1 MIKKILLA
9 TLITL
14 PLIAYEIIIDKT
26 SQVGKKSTLTRDN
39 SKEIVIDRT
48 GLMWQDDSRAKS
60 VELDWEGAKAHC
72 QNLTHRGY
80 NDWYLPSISELE
92 SLADYTKSPAIKEGF
107 KNVASS
113 YYWSSSLGVS
123 DSKGAWGVYFRD
135 DGYSGSYNK
144 TYKYYVRCARAGQ
157 SDTLN
162 FDKLIS
168 TLVDKELKNISAPPA
183 ELKLVKDDFETT
195 SDFNKRVAKTK
206 EKQKII
212 VEEYKKKYQNAKQKA
227 KDTAVKK
234 ALEITWGK
242 PTLTNLKYD
251 ADNGYFVADIS
262 FEAKKDFAKK
272 VAIKVERQDAK
283 DFKAEFD
290 SLKPQAIFDYDGSS
304 VKLKDIRVPYK
315 KQTYLAQFTDMN
327 IDDTRIAVNIKN
339 DVNVDK
345 SFSSVVTVAG
355 NEVTNFDASKLK
367 NFNELDNLLKK
378 SKQAVSD
385 KKKWLFVVGIEKYAY
400 TDNISYA
407 QRSAEMFA
415 QTMQKTAG
423 VPKEN
428 SFILID
434 NHATQAEIKTNLKRM
449 LSRIKSGD
457 TIYFYY
463 NGHGVPVPTLNNE
476 PFMLPSNS
484 EPDYIADEK
493 YFSLQN
499 IYSQLSDSK
508 AAKVVAVVDSC
519 FSGVTDGNAVLK
531 GVAATKIVAKK
542 VTFDKEK
549 MVVITAGNSHQYSNG
564 YDKKGY
570 RLFSFFVI
578 KNILN
583 GDTNIKDLYKNSK
596 QETYDASLEE
606 YGNGRTQDPQIDGN
620 IRMSL

>member
-1 MIKKILLA
+1 MRVILLI
-9 TLITL
+9 LIGFSF
-14 PLIAYEIIIDKT
+14 AFANVVADK
-26 SQVGKKSTLTRDN
+26 K
-39 SKEIVIDRT
+39 T
-48 GLMWQDDSRAKS
+48 GLMWQDDSDAKS
-60 VELDWEGAKAHC
+60 IQKNWEGAKNYC
-72 QNLTHRGY
+72 NNLTLQGHD
-80 NDWYLPSISELE
+80 DWFLPTAEQLLTITDKNRYSPSIKSE
-92 SLADYTKSPAIKEGF
+92 F
-107 KNVASS
+107 KNVTSS
-113 YYWSSSLGVS
+113 GYWSSSPDVS
-123 DSKGAWGVYFRD
+123 DSKSAWYVYFNRGD
-135 DGYSGSYNK
+135 SSYYGK
-144 TYKYYVRCARAGQ
+144 TNEHYVRCARAGQ

-168 TLVDKELKNISAPPA
+168 HLVEEELKAFPTPPA
-183 ELKLVKDDFETT
+183 ELKLVKDEFETT
-195 SDFNKRVAKTK
+195 AEFNQRIAKTK
-206 EKQKII
+206 KEQKTI
-212 VEEYKKKYQNAKQKA
+212 VAEYKKKYANAKQNAKSYA
-227 KDTAVKK
+227 IKK
-234 ALEITWGK
+234 ALEMTWGK
-242 PTLTNLKYD
+242 PTLKNLKYD

-272 VAIKVERQDAK
+272 VAIKVDRQDARS
-283 DFKAEFD
+283 FKEEFD
-290 SLKPQAIFDYDGSS
+290 SLKPQAIFDYDGNS

-315 KQTYLAQFTDMN
+315 TQTYLAQFTDMS
-327 IDDTRIAVNIKN
+327 IDDTGVAVNIAN

-345 SFSSVVTVAG
+345 SFSSSVTVAE
-355 NEVTNFDASKLK
+355 NEVTTFDVSKLK
-367 NFNELDNLLKK
+367 NFNELDALLKE
-378 SKQAVSD
+378 SKQVPTD
-385 KKKWLFVVGIEKYAY
+385 KKKWLFVVGIEKYEY
-400 TDNISYA
+400 TDNIIYA
-407 QRSAEMFA
+407 TRSAEMFA

-428 SFILID
+428 SIILID

-449 LSRIKSGD
+449 LSRVKSGD

-484 EPDYIADEK
+484 EPDYIADET

-519 FSGVTDGNAVLK
+519 FSGVTDGKAVLK

-542 VTFDKEK
+542 VTFNKEK
-549 MVVITAGNSHQYSNG
+549 MVVITAGNAHQYSNG